1 MLLSGLPET
10 NGGLSDFVG
19 QRLAAYSCGGSSG
32 LGFYSRTGFPLS
44 SGPNEPEEPRQLQLR
59 STAVPVNTDG
69 DGQLPINPDERGWDS
84 EALQARGILSGT
96 MVLMMEA
103 SSAS

>member
-10 NGGLSDFVG
+10 NCGLSDFVG

-32 LGFYSRTGFPLS
+32 FGFFGRTGFPLS
-44 SGPNEPEEPRQLQLR
+44 FGPNEPEEPRRVQLR
-59 STAVPVNTDG
+59 STAIPVNTEP
-69 DGQLPINPDERGWDS
+69 DGQLPINPDEQGWDS
-84 EALQARGILSGT
+84 EAIQACGTPVGT
-96 MVLMMEA
+96 MVLTIEA